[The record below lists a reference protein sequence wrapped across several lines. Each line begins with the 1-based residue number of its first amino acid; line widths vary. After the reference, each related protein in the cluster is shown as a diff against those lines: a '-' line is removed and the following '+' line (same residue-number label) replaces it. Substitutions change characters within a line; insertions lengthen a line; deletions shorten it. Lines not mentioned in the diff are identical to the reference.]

1 MPPRRPDM
9 VRTQILFQEDQYQ
22 FLKARSRETGT
33 SISALVRDIV
43 ERLRRSEPPRR
54 QQAIQL
60 LGAFEADHDDVS
72 IRHDEYLTGLMPD
85 AG

>member
-1 MPPRRPDM
+1 MRRA
-9 VRTQILFQEDQYQ
+9 QILFQEDQYQ

-43 ERLRRSEPPRR
+43 ERLRRTEPPLR

-60 LGAFEADHDDVS
+60 LGAFEADRDDIS
-72 IRHDEYLTGLMPD
+72 IRHDEYLAGLVPD
-85 AG
+85 AE

>member
-1 MPPRRPDM
+1 M
-9 VRTQILFQEDQYQ
+9 VRAQILFQEDQYQ

-43 ERLRRSEPPRR
+43 EHLRRNQPPLR

-60 LGAFEADHDDVS
+60 LGAFEADRDDVS
-72 IRHDEYLTGLMPD
+72 IRHDEYLAGLVPD
-85 AG
+85 AE